1 MAHHHNYRVWA
12 SAHTQL
18 VTLGTLTRSLHFG
31 DLANQ
36 LRRAGISVVSNI
48 VEGAGRRSDAD
59 FARFLTIARASN
71 DEIAAQLEI
80 VGAITGQDVSALLA
94 TNASTGRM
102 LSALIRRLRSGG

>member
-1 MAHHHNYRVWA
+1 MGSFHTLDVYHHAVD
-12 SAHTQL
+12 QL
-18 VTLGTLTRSLHFG
+18 RDLTRISAEVHFG
-31 DLANQ
+31 DLGNQ

-48 VEGAGRRSDAD
+48 AEGAGCGTDPA
-59 FARFLTIARASN
+59 FVRFLRIARASN

-102 LSALIRRLRSGG
+102 LTALIRRLRSGG